1 MMLFLIS
8 TAFAGILMDEEMLQT
23 ECLEPGTCLMVVGEV
38 IDAGCRSTSQDASG
52 AIHRQFTAT
61 IEAIEGDG
69 DIEAGD
75 TFTLHTESSDYSNV
89 DEDAGLPACTI
100 YDPGHPIGEIARYY
114 LEVGSSG
121 ETYSLYGSESFFH
134 TDASDPAPE
143 PLCAEL
149 EDWDPEGGD
158 DSSDIDGTSAS
169 SDEKSSGCTSV
180 INSASSALWL
190 VGLMGLLFR
199 ARADE

>member
-23 ECLEPGTCLMVVGEV
+23 ECLDPGTCLLVVGEV

-61 IEAIEGDG
+61 IEAIDGDG

-75 TFTLHTESSDYSNV
+75 TFTLHTQSSDYSNV

-114 LEVGSSG
+114 LELNSG
-121 ETYSLYGSESFFH
+121 GDTYSLYASESFFH
-134 TDASDPAPE
+134 TDTSDPDPE

-149 EDWDPEGGD
+149 ENWDPEGGD
-158 DSSDIDGTSAS
+158 DSSDIDGTTAG
-169 SDEKSSGCTSV
+169 SDEKSSGCASVTTSP
-180 INSASSALWL
+180 SSALWWMSL
-190 VGLMGLLFR
+190 IGLLIR
-199 ARADE
+199 TRADE